1 MDTFFHIIFLKRM
14 SINVLFLKRAA
25 KVMTKPLFQEFFIK
39 KYSLL
44 EKEMNRSL
52 GFSSDTKLI
61 FFFSCSCTCHGAS
74 CPVY

>member
-61 FFFSCSCTCHGAS
+61 FFFSCSCICHGAS
-74 CPVY
+74 CPVN